1 MKKTLLGAAVL
12 ALGLVACSH
21 QQSSE
26 SSSSSSEQS
35 AATTPS
41 TQSSSS
47 TASNSTSTTAS
58 SSSSSSSSSSAG
70 QICSGT
76 GAQKVCASASS
87 INQDDAKK
95 LVAMAGTKGCLA
107 CHAVDKQVVGPAW
120 IDVAKKYA
128 GKPNAV
134 DELAKAIKNG
144 NQGIWGAVP
153 MPAQTSLSDADAKKL
168 AQMVLALYNK
178 NSSSASNSS
187 SSSSSSNKEN
197 KNKKE
202 EKKAEKTEKKG

>member
-21 QQSSE
+21 QQASE
-26 SSSSSSEQS
+26 SSSSSEEATTSTTT
-35 AATTPS
+35 TTPS
-41 TQSSSS
+41 T
-47 TASNSTSTTAS
+47 
-58 SSSSSSSSSSAG
+58 SSSSSATTTPSTSSSSS

-76 GAQKVCASASS
+76 GAQQVCASASS

-95 LVAMAGTKGCLA
+95 LVAMAGSKGCLA

-128 GKPNAV
+128 NESGAV
-134 DELAKAIKNG
+134 DKLAKAIKNG

-153 MPAQTSLSDADAKKL
+153 MPAQTSLSDADAKQL

-178 NSSSASNSS
+178 SGSS
-187 SSSSSSNKEN
+187 SSPASSSTTKEQKSNKET
-197 KNKKE
+197 K
-202 EKKAEKTEKKG
+202 KKG

>member
-21 QQSSE
+21 QESSE
-26 SSSSSSEQS
+26 SSSASSEQS

-41 TQSSSS
+41 TPSSSS
-47 TASNSTSTTAS
+47 TASSATSSTTSTTTAS
-58 SSSSSSSSSSAG
+58 SSSSA

-76 GAQKVCASASS
+76 GAQQVCASASS

-153 MPAQTSLSDADAKKL
+153 MPAQTSVSDAEAKQL

-178 NSSSASNSS
+178 NSSS
-187 SSSSSSNKEN
+187 SSSSSSNDKE
-197 KNKKE
+197 KNSKKE
-202 EKKAEKTEKKG
+202 EKKEEKKTEKKG

>member
-21 QQSSE
+21 QQSSK
-26 SSSSSSEQS
+26 SSSASSEQS

-41 TQSSSS
+41 TPSTSSSS
-47 TASNSTSTTAS
+47 SASSAS
-58 SSSSSSSSSSAG
+58 SSSSA

-76 GAQKVCASASS
+76 GAQQVCASASS
-87 INQDDAKK
+87 INQKDAKK

-128 GKPNAV
+128 GKPKAV
-134 DELAKAIKNG
+134 AELTKAIKNG

-178 NSSSASNSS
+178 NSSS
-187 SSSSSSNKEN
+187 SSSSSSNSKE
-197 KNKKE
+197 KSSKKE
-202 EKKAEKTEKKG
+202 EKKTEKKG

>member
-21 QQSSE
+21 QQSSSSE
-26 SSSSSSEQS
+26 SSSASSEQS
-35 AATTPS
+35 AAATTSS
-41 TQSSSS
+41 TPSSSS
-47 TASNSTSTTAS
+47 TTSSTTSSSSAS
-58 SSSSSSSSSSAG
+58 SSSSA

-76 GAQKVCASASS
+76 GAQQVCASASS
-87 INQDDAKK
+87 INQEDAKK

-153 MPAQTSLSDADAKKL
+153 MPAQTNLSDADAKKL

-178 NSSSASNSS
+178 NSSSS
-187 SSSSSSNKEN
+187 SSSSSSNSKE
-197 KNKKE
+197 KSSKKE
-202 EKKAEKTEKKG
+202 EKKTEKKG

>member
-21 QQSSE
+21 QQSSK
-26 SSSSSSEQS
+26 SSSASSEQS

-41 TQSSSS
+41 TPSSSS
-47 TASNSTSTTAS
+47 MTSSTTSTSSAS
-58 SSSSSSSSSSAG
+58 SAK
-70 QICSGT
+70 ICSGT
-76 GAQKVCASASS
+76 GAQQVCASASS
-87 INQDDAKK
+87 INQDAAKK

-128 GKPNAV
+128 GKPKAV
-134 DELAKAIKNG
+134 AELTKAIKYG

-178 NSSSASNSS
+178 NSSS
-187 SSSSSSNKEN
+187 SSSSSSNSKE
-197 KNKKE
+197 KSSKKE
-202 EKKAEKTEKKG
+202 EKKTEKKG

>member
-21 QQSSE
+21 QQSSSSE
-26 SSSSSSEQS
+26 SSSASSEQS
-35 AATTPS
+35 AAATTSS
-41 TQSSSS
+41 TPSSSS
-47 TASNSTSTTAS
+47 TTSSTTSTSSAS
-58 SSSSSSSSSSAG
+58 SSSSASSTSSA

-76 GAQKVCASASS
+76 GAQQVCASASS
-87 INQDDAKK
+87 INQDAAKK

-128 GKPNAV
+128 GKSNAV

-153 MPAQTSLSDADAKKL
+153 MPAQTNLSDADAKQL

-178 NSSSASNSS
+178 NSSS
-187 SSSSSSNKEN
+187 SSSSSSNSKE
-197 KNKKE
+197 KSSKKE
-202 EKKAEKTEKKG
+202 EKKTAKKG

>member
-21 QQSSE
+21 QQASE
-26 SSSSSSEQS
+26 SSSSSSEQTS
-35 AATTPS
+35 EAATTPS
-41 TQSSSS
+41 TPS
-47 TASNSTSTTAS
+47 ASPSAS
-58 SSSSSSSSSSAG
+58 SSSSTSSAG

-76 GAQKVCASASS
+76 GAQQVCASASS
-87 INQDDAKK
+87 INQDAAKK

-128 GKPNAV
+128 GDPKAV
-134 DELAKAIKNG
+134 ETLTKGIKNG

-153 MPAQTSLSDADAKKL
+153 MPAQTSVSDADAKQL

-178 NSSSASNSS
+178 ESSAAP
-187 SSSSSSNKEN
+187 SSNKEE
-197 KNKKE
+197 KKDTKESKKE
-202 EKKAEKTEKKG
+202 AKKG

>member
-21 QQSSE
+21 QQSSSSE
-26 SSSSSSEQS
+26 SSSASSEQS
-35 AATTPS
+35 AAATTSS
-41 TQSSSS
+41 TPSSSS
-47 TASNSTSTTAS
+47 TTSSTTSTSSAS
-58 SSSSSSSSSSAG
+58 STSSA

-76 GAQKVCASASS
+76 GAQQVCASASS

-134 DELAKAIKNG
+134 AELTKAIKNG

-153 MPAQTSLSDADAKKL
+153 MPAQTNLSDADAKKL

-178 NSSSASNSS
+178 NSSS
-187 SSSSSSNKEN
+187 SSSSSSNSKE
-197 KNKKE
+197 KSSKKE
-202 EKKAEKTEKKG
+202 EKKTEKKG

>member
-21 QQSSE
+21 QQSSSSE
-26 SSSSSSEQS
+26 SSSASSEQS
-35 AATTPS
+35 AAATT
-41 TQSSSS
+41 SS
-47 TASNSTSTTAS
+47 TSSAS
-58 SSSSSSSSSSAG
+58 SSSSASSASSSSSTSSTSSA

-76 GAQKVCASASS
+76 GAQQVCASASS
-87 INQDDAKK
+87 INQEDAKK
-95 LVAMAGTKGCLA
+95 LVNMAGKKRCLA

-144 NQGIWGAVP
+144 NKGIWGAAP
-153 MPAQTSLSDADAKKL
+153 MPAQTNLSDADAKKL
-168 AQMVLALYNK
+168 AQMILALYNK
-178 NSSSASNSS
+178 NSSS
-187 SSSSSSNKEN
+187 SSSSSSNNNKE
-197 KNKKE
+197 KSSKKE
-202 EKKAEKTEKKG
+202 EKKTKKKG

>member
-21 QQSSE
+21 QESSE
-26 SSSSSSEQS
+26 SSSASSEQS
-35 AATTPS
+35 AATTTS
-41 TQSSSS
+41 TPSSSS
-47 TASNSTSTTAS
+47 TSSTASSATSSTASTTTAS
-58 SSSSSSSSSSAG
+58 SSSSA

-76 GAQKVCASASS
+76 GAQQVCASASS

-153 MPAQTSLSDADAKKL
+153 MPAQTSVSDAEAKQL

-178 NSSSASNSS
+178 NSSS
-187 SSSSSSNKEN
+187 SSSSSSNDKE
-197 KNKKE
+197 KNSKKE
-202 EKKAEKTEKKG
+202 EK

>member
-26 SSSSSSEQS
+26 SSSASSEQS
-35 AATTPS
+35 AATTTS
-41 TQSSSS
+41 TPSSSS
-47 TASNSTSTTAS
+47 TTSSATSSTTSTTTAS
-58 SSSSSSSSSSAG
+58 SSSSA

-76 GAQKVCASASS
+76 GAQQVCASASS

-153 MPAQTSLSDADAKKL
+153 MPAQTSLSDADAKQL
-168 AQMVLALYNK
+168 AQMVLALYN
-178 NSSSASNSS
+178 
-187 SSSSSSNKEN
+187 
-197 KNKKE
+197 
-202 EKKAEKTEKKG
+202 